1 MKKFLFT
8 LMIISMVS
16 VIGSCDY
23 DDSNDID
30 YIIPNDSTST
40 SNIQKSNVN
49 NSEVS
54 LYLP

>member
-1 MKKFLFT
+1 
-8 LMIISMVS
+8 MVS